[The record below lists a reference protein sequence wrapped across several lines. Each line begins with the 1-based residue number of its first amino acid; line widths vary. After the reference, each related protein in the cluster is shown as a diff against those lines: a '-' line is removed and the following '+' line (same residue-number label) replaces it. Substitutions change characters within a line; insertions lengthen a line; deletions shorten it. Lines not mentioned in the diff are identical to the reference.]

1 MSSMHTDHQPVVA
14 LAGLIPEKD
23 QNPSASA
30 GTEFECHYQDS
41 VHTRELHLSLRVL
54 ANQQGAERRVL
65 VVERPQHDGQGSSF
79 LYKNP
84 G

>member
-1 MSSMHTDHQPVVA
+1 MHTDHQPVVS

-23 QNPSASA
+23 QNPSALA

-41 VHTRELHLSLRVL
+41 VHTPELGPLLRMP
-54 ANQQGAERRVL
+54 AAPED
-65 VVERPQHDGQGSSF
+65 VETPVPGVEQPLHDGQESCF
-79 LYKNP
+79 RNKNP